1 MTENR
6 AARELLVACYRAG
19 VAAVDPEIAVAAN
32 LVPTAGRV
40 VVFALGKA
48 AAAMARG
55 AARGMGRDRLEGI
68 VVADH
73 IDTVPPGLELMLGS
87 HPVPSVASL
96 RAGQALLELAV
107 TLGAGDTA
115 VVLVSGGG
123 SALAEVPAAGISIGD
138 ITRTNEVLLRSGAD
152 IAASNTVRRRLSRIK
167 GGGLAAALAPA
178 RIITLV
184 VSDVVGDDPAVI
196 ASGPTVAT
204 GDSASSAGDVV
215 ASLGIG
221 EQLPPAV
228 LAAVAEPPRPLPVPE
243 QTLRIVA
250 RGAVAAHAA
259 VAEAEQRG
267 YPARVL
273 DTRMTGD
280 AGAMAGEALSRTGFG
295 VSVFAGETT
304 VTVTGDG
311 VGGRNHEAALVA
323 ATLIDGRPDVW
334 FLAAGTDG
342 IDGITRAAGAVVDGG
357 TVARGRAAG
366 LDAGLALAHNDS
378 GGFFAGL
385 GEQLVTGP
393 TGTNVG
399 DLWMVLRV

>member
-1 MTENR
+1 
-6 AARELLVACYRAG
+6 
-19 VAAVDPEIAVAAN
+19 
-32 LVPTAGRV
+32 
-40 VVFALGKA
+40 
-48 AAAMARG
+48 
-55 AARGMGRDRLEGI
+55 
-68 VVADH
+68 
-73 IDTVPPGLELMLGS
+73 
-87 HPVPSVASL
+87 
-96 RAGQALLELAV
+96 
-107 TLGAGDTA
+107 
-115 VVLVSGGG
+115 
-123 SALAEVPAAGISIGD
+123 
-138 ITRTNEVLLRSGAD
+138 
-152 IAASNTVRRRLSRIK
+152 
-167 GGGLAAALAPA
+167 
-178 RIITLV
+178 
-184 VSDVVGDDPAVI
+184 
-196 ASGPTVAT
+196 
-204 GDSASSAGDVV
+204 
-215 ASLGIG
+215 
-221 EQLPPAV
+221 
-228 LAAVAEPPRPLPVPE
+228 
-243 QTLRIVA
+243 
-250 RGAVAAHAA
+250 
-259 VAEAEQRG
+259 EQRG